1 VVTPAQRREAVSW
14 LKETKAVSER
24 CACRAVRQP
33 RATQRRR
40 HRGRVDTAPEAEVR
54 LLDLAHAHPT
64 WGCPQLHQQLRRE
77 GHRINH
83 KRTER
88 MYGQHGLALRRRRRR
103 RLSDRIRQPL
113 LQPVRPNQ
121 CWSMDFMGDSL
132 ADGRAYRTFNVIDDY
147 ARDALTIEID
157 ISLTANRVVRVLDQL
172 CEWHGTPEAIRS
184 DNGPEF
190 RSETVQTWAKANNI
204 RWDFIQPGC
213 PAQNAYVERFN
224 GTYRL
229 EVLDANQFRTLDEA
243 RTATEEWLVVYN
255 EQRTHSAI
263 GHLPPL
269 AFKRRWQQREFLG
282 KAGVG

>member
-1 VVTPAQRREAVSW
+1 MVTPAQRREVVGW
-14 LKETKAVSER
+14 LRESKDVSER
-24 CACRAVRQP
+24 LACHVVRQP

-40 HRGRVDTAPEAEVR
+40 LRGRADKTPEAEGR
-54 LLDLAHAHPT
+54 LLELAQAHAT
-64 WGCPQLHQQLRRE
+64 WGCPKLHRQLRHE

-88 MYGQHGLALRRRRRR
+88 LYRQHSLSIRRRRRR
-103 RLSDRIRQPL
+103 RLVREVRNPL
-113 LQPVRPNQ
+113 LQPIRPGQ

-147 ARDALTIEID
+147 ARDALAIEID
-157 ISLTANRVVRVLDQL
+157 VSLTAQRVVRVLERL
-172 CEWHGTPEAIRS
+172 CEWHGTPESIRS

-190 RSETVQTWAKANNI
+190 RSGTLQSWAKDKGI

-213 PAQNAYVERFN
+213 PAQNAYIERFN

-229 EVLDANQFRTLDEA
+229 EVLDANPFRSLDEA
-243 RTATEEWLVVYN
+243 RAVTAEWLAIYN

-269 AFKRRWQQREFLG
+269 AFKRRWQQRLFPGINGLG
-282 KAGVG
+282 